1 MAAVGEWFCYLFLT
15 FAGQYVFKYMMI
27 ITEWEN
33 NRGTGNI
40 FPIQTIPFSVSHPNL
55 LRDIW
60 LNHTNMNWLW
70 FPNPSLSLSMRT
82 VVQYNIR
89 ILVLCDKEVA
99 SSSPKNNHF
108 MQLYGRV
115 GISKY
120 PFLGPTWLFT
130 MWLGDEKVR
139 GKMSR
144 MKIWGEWT
152 FPLFG
157 KERESGENGKQDE
170 NFPYWPT
177 IFARCTSGENGE
189 NLLEIS
195 RFSSFTNFSLI
206 LYINVRG
213 LILLLLESLPPFYI
227 VKIIFFSFSTHLN
240 KEENYTHF
248 FFPFSFDSI
257 SSFSFP
263 FHFFLL
269 K

>member
-1 MAAVGEWFCYLFLT
+1 MSQLEVIVCRVSVLLLAVCSVGELVVFVYLFWCLLMAAVGEWFCYLFLT
-15 FAGQYVFKYMMI
+15 FAGQYVFKYIMI

-33 NRGTGNI
+33 NWGTGNI

-99 SSSPKNNHF
+99 SSSPKYNHF

-115 GISKY
+115 GVSK
-120 PFLGPTWLFT
+120 FLFLWPTWLFT

-139 GKMSR
+139 GEMSR
-144 MKIWGEWT
+144 MKILGEWT

-157 KERESGENGKQDE
+157 KERGSGENGKQDE

-177 IFARCTSGENGE
+177 IFARCISGENGDKICWKF
-189 NLLEIS
+189 LGFL
-195 RFSSFTNFSLI
+195 
-206 LYINVRG
+206 V
-213 LILLLLESLPPFYI
+213 LP
-227 VKIIFFSFSTHLN
+227 IF
-240 KEENYTHF
+240 
-248 FFPFSFDSI
+248 P
-257 SSFSFP
+257 
-263 FHFFLL
+263 
-269 K
+269 